1 MHTPVA
7 GRETA
12 VRCETC
18 HYMGS
23 RTAGT
28 PLDHLKLPLWTF
40 SYVLGEA
47 VQTFPQMIS
56 AAQIQRRLG
65 CSKQASLNLKRR
77 LQLFLTDLVPAVR
90 ELVKRDLEEAFSDL
104 KLPENQDV
112 SKFVA
117 NKPVVHSDTLAL
129 FSATQR
135 SNGGRARWKHTG
147 QTASIYLSDKVAE
160 QRGKVQIGTLAH
172 TVAIMNGPVL
182 LTSVRDQTQKSL
194 EPSFNFLPRLTP
206 IMTDEGT
213 PWLSRYFPNH
223 RAVNHSARAK
233 DKQRSKWARDRWSRN
248 GVHNQVAEGNQRIV
262 KMSFLA
268 AYGYFDP
275 KYSQLYLNEYSALK
289 ALKLHGLDSLLSLS
303 NPTGVGNVDHRY
315 SALPS
320 GLPVGTGL
328 SIFHRKVQENLYIP
342 PQLHDRKGLDYS
354 DSRRQIR
361 GNLKLMLDE
370 PDLFAAKQA
379 HVDYLNSFQGLP
391 PFRKQNEK
399 KYAAQASALW
409 NALSRHDAKLS
420 ADVARSVRVN
430 HRMVLRMIRLWT
442 KLGLVEARE
451 IRGEK
456 DRRKQFWVSRRVSLL
471 PALLYTWD
479 LDGFRNQT
487 EAGVPVDRTK
497 KTRRGKHGITGKERS
512 KFIQEMYDG

>member
-1 MHTPVA
+1 MSAAARNSAHISGLESTHSRQPARGGRRSAARGLAATAPQQSQRGGEIARVLGSPARETHGRAQTTPPRRAPAAKTRFNARFPQLNLFHYTALAQDVLARTYPRFCSHCETEMRTPVA

-12 VRCETC
+12 VRCATC
-18 HYMGS
+18 HHMGS

-90 ELVKRDLEEAFSDL
+90 ELVKRDLEDAFSDL

-172 TVAIMNGPVL
+172 TVAIKNGPVL

-194 EPSFNFLPRLTP
+194 EPAFNFLPRNTA

-275 KYSQLYLNEYSALK
+275 KHSQLYLNEYSALK
-289 ALKLHGLDSLLSLS
+289 ALKIHGLDSLLSLS
-303 NPTGVGNVDHRY
+303 NAADVRNVDHR
-315 SALPS
+315 
-320 GLPVGTGL
+320 
-328 SIFHRKVQENLYIP
+328 
-342 PQLHDRKGLDYS
+342 
-354 DSRRQIR
+354 
-361 GNLKLMLDE
+361 
-370 PDLFAAKQA
+370 LF
-379 HVDYLNSFQGLP
+379 
-391 PFRKQNEK
+391 
-399 KYAAQASALW
+399 
-409 NALSRHDAKLS
+409 
-420 ADVARSVRVN
+420 
-430 HRMVLRMIRLWT
+430 
-442 KLGLVEARE
+442 
-451 IRGEK
+451 
-456 DRRKQFWVSRRVSLL
+456 
-471 PALLYTWD
+471 
-479 LDGFRNQT
+479 
-487 EAGVPVDRTK
+487 
-497 KTRRGKHGITGKERS
+497 
-512 KFIQEMYDG
+512 